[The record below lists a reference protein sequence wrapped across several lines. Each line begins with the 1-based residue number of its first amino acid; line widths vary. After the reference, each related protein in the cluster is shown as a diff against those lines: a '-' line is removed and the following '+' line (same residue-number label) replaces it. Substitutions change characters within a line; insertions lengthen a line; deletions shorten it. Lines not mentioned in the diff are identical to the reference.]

1 MNRRDALQKVAILMG
16 GAVSAPTLI
25 AVLEGC
31 KSKETS
37 AESVVFGFSSE
48 DQNLLAELA
57 EVIIP
62 KTDTAGAKEA
72 GVGPFIE
79 LMLKDCY
86 TEGQQQHFIAG
97 MGTVKEE
104 AKKLG
109 SDFVS
114 LSAEQK
120 TAVMKTMSSLAKEE
134 AEAARKAKEAK
145 VIDAETGAVK
155 DDGKVE
161 EIPTPFFTL
170 LKELT
175 LFGYFSSEA
184 GATENLNYI
193 PVPGRWDACIDIT
206 PETKAYAI

>member
-1 MNRRDALQKVAILMG
+1 MG

-25 AVLEGC
+25 ALLEGC

-37 AESVVFGFSSE
+37 VESVVFGFSSE

-62 KTDTAGAKEA
+62 KTKTAGAKEA

-97 MGTVKEE
+97 MARVKDE
-104 AKKLG
+104 AQKLG
-109 SDFVS
+109 SDFIS

-120 TAVMKTMSSLAKEE
+120 TALMKTMSSLAKEE
-134 AEAARKAKEAK
+134 AEAAKKAREAK

>member
-16 GAVSAPTLI
+16 GAVSAPTLM
-25 AVLEGC
+25 AVLDGC
-31 KSKETS
+31 KPAETS
-37 AESVVFGFSSE
+37 PEMMAFALGAE
-48 DQNLLAELA
+48 DQSLLAELA

-86 TEGQQQHFIAG
+86 SDGQQQHFLAG
-97 MGTVKEE
+97 LAAVKEE
-104 AKKLG
+104 SGKMG

-114 LSAEQK
+114 LSPENK
-120 TAVMKTMSSLAKEE
+120 TAVLKTMSLLAKEE
-134 AEAARKAKEAK
+134 SEANKKAKEAK
-145 VIDAETGAVK
+145 VVDAETGVVK
-155 DDGKVE
+155 ANEKE
-161 EIPTPFFTL
+161 EETHTPFFNL

-175 LFGYFSSEA
+175 LFGYFTSEA
-184 GATENLNYI
+184 GATENLNYVPI
-193 PVPGRWDACIDIT
+193 PGRYDSCIDIT

>member
-1 MNRRDALQKVAILMG
+1 MG

-31 KSKETS
+31 KSKDS
-37 AESVVFGFSSE
+37 AVQSAVFGFTSD

-62 KTDTAGAKEA
+62 KTSTAGAKEA

-86 TEGQQQHFIAG
+86 TEGQQQHFITG
-97 MGTVKEE
+97 LGRVKDE
-104 AKKLG
+104 AQKLG
-109 SDFVS
+109 GDFVS
-114 LSAEQK
+114 LSADQK
-120 TAVMKTMSSLAKEE
+120 ATVMKTMSTLAKEE
-134 AEAARKAKEAK
+134 AEAARKAREAK

-155 DDGKVE
+155 DEGKVAE
-161 EIPTPFFTL
+161 VPTPFFSL

-175 LFGYFSSEA
+175 LFGYFTSEA
-184 GATENLNYI
+184 GATQNLNYI